1 MNRGTSAKILS
12 VLILSLMVISVGVF
26 GQQQQAKTATEQTQ
40 DNGEVVLTS
49 NLVLMN
55 ITVTAGQGGF
65 VKNLTKEYFT
75 IKDEGKPQKIE
86 FFGAEQTPFAAT
98 IILDISGS
106 MESKISLAR
115 AGMAQFADHLR
126 GDDVLAIYQ
135 FSDEVKQ
142 LQDFTNS
149 RDISDYVWDVK
160 ADGFT
165 RMYDCLYE
173 AAEGLSKRPELRRA
187 VLVISDGMDNRSKHT
202 LDEAMKKTLA
212 ANIAIF
218 TVDLIGSID
227 NGRTTTEE
235 MQGHSVLKQMA
246 DKTGGRYLLS
256 PGGRFLT
263 DSMKKI
269 VEELTN
275 QYTVGYYP
283 SNDKHDGKWR
293 KVEVAL
299 PKPDV
304 SVHTRAGYY
313 AAKDK

>member
-1 MNRGTSAKILS
+1 MSRSIVSGILS
-12 VLILSLMVISVGVF
+12 TLILSLTAVSVCVLC
-26 GQQQQAKTATEQTQ
+26 QQQPGKAGSTQSQEQ
-40 DNGEVVLTS
+40 GEVVLTS

-55 ITVTAGQGGF
+55 ITVTGAQGGF
-65 VKNLTKEYFT
+65 VKNLTKDYFT
-75 IKDEGKPQKIE
+75 IKEEGKPQKIE

-98 IILDISGS
+98 ILLDISGS
-106 MESKISLAR
+106 MENKISLAR

-149 RDISDYVWDVK
+149 RDISDYVWDVR

-165 RMYDCLYE
+165 CMYDCLYE
-173 AAEGLSKRPELRRA
+173 AAEGFSKRSELRRA
-187 VLVISDGMDNRSKHT
+187 ILVISDGMDNRSKHT

-212 ANIAIF
+212 ANIAIYSI
-218 TVDLIGSID
+218 DLIGSGDAGKPSI
-227 NGRTTTEE
+227 EE
-235 MQGHSVLKQMA
+235 MQGHSIMKQMA
-246 DKTGGRYLLS
+246 EKTGGRYLAS
-256 PGGRFLT
+256 PGGRLLT
-263 DSMKKI
+263 ESLKKI

-283 SNDKHDGKWR
+283 SNEKRDGKWR